1 MKLKKN
7 KQNFKVKKL
16 FTDSENI
23 KTEINEKSFLL
34 QNQRQSIRVLNEQ
47 TKEAESFRASQGL
60 VDKAEKTIGSL
71 TEFLTVGNLRSILTH
86 DEILCL
92 SVEL

>member
-1 MKLKKN
+1 MESFNNQFARSSLKYHNIKDKVHVLRHSDLKISNKRQGQISSMKLKKN

-34 QNQRQSIRVLNEQ
+34 QN
-47 TKEAESFRASQGL
+47 
-60 VDKAEKTIGSL
+60 
-71 TEFLTVGNLRSILTH
+71 
-86 DEILCL
+86 
-92 SVEL
+92 